1 MSDPKGPAAPKRPIP
16 YLRWWIG
23 VLLFIV
29 TFINYVDR
37 QTLSALSP
45 YLKEQYG
52 WSQGDYAFVVNAF
65 TISYTVMQSVV
76 GRLLDVFGTRL
87 GIGVSVAFYSLM
99 GALTAIAGGK
109 YSFAAFRFLLGAGEA
124 ANNPGG
130 AKAVSEWFPVKE
142 RAWAVGL
149 YNSGCAIGGAAAPFI
164 AVPIYLYFD
173 SWRPAFVITASMGF
187 IWLLFW
193 LLLYRR
199 PEEHPRISPKE
210 LAHIQAGRATA
221 AAGAAEAPVKIGWLK
236 LLRYRQTWGLV
247 LGRFLLD
254 PFWFFVTNWFALF
267 LTSKGFSLKDSAMGF
282 WAPLLAAG
290 FGNFFAG
297 GLSSWLVARGW
308 QPGRARRAV
317 LLFFGP
323 SMVLIALSLFTD
335 SYALLL
341 VVFSY
346 ATFAYTCCGTM
357 FLTLPTDVFH
367 TRAVGSVMG
376 LAGTSAGIGTLI
388 TTYLIGVVSDK
399 FSFTP
404 VIIVASVIPVLA
416 TIVFVT
422 MVRAGKKPDPDGIL
436 MKF

>member
-65 TISYTVMQSVV
+65 NISYTVMQSVV

-149 YNSGCAIGGAAAPFI
+149 YNSGCAIGGRVAAGGVWP
-164 AVPIYLYFD
+164 V
-173 SWRPAFVITASMGF
+173 
-187 IWLLFW
+187 
-193 LLLYRR
+193 
-199 PEEHPRISPKE
+199 
-210 LAHIQAGRATA
+210 
-221 AAGAAEAPVKIGWLK
+221 AAGAS
-236 LLRYRQTWGLV
+236 QHWGV
-247 LGRFLLD
+247 RDGGAACHIPCWRRLG
-254 PFWFFVTNWFALF
+254 
-267 LTSKGFSLKDSAMGF
+267 
-282 WAPLLAAG
+282 AG
-290 FGNFFAG
+290 CG
-297 GLSSWLVARGW
+297 GLPCR
-308 QPGRARRAV
+308 
-317 LLFFGP
+317 LLCEYCLQ
-323 SMVLIALSLFTD
+323 V
-335 SYALLL
+335 ALLGL
-341 VVFSY
+341 LSFIVF
-346 ATFAYTCCGTM
+346 FIDHKE
-357 FLTLPTDVFH
+357 LPTRLGEFLFWT
-367 TRAVGSVMG
+367 TRSSPPGW
-376 LAGTSAGIGTLI
+376 
-388 TTYLIGVVSDK
+388 VSD
-399 FSFTP
+399 TY
-404 VIIVASVIPVLA
+404 
-416 TIVFVT
+416 
-422 MVRAGKKPDPDGIL
+422 
-436 MKF
+436 